1 MSRSIDQQILRYL
14 ENLDDSEDGFE
25 QSDSDVEDEH
35 AYYTSVHQLIQDLE
49 DSDQES
55 EDDEDI
61 PQELSDEADEKPGP
75 SNKPPKNLKRTISK
89 PVWRNGHMHFDENKI
104 AFQGESIWPDE
115 LMDCNTPYDFFSYFF
130 TTDLKDKIVEE
141 SNSYATQNNISNP
154 VSISRT
160 DFNKYLGILI
170 YSSVA
175 KFPNTK
181 SYWSNKYGYDPIRT
195 TMPQK
200 TFIKISNAI
209 HFNSNDGFLPKDH
222 PQHDKLYKIRPV
234 IESLRERF
242 GTIPMEQKLSI
253 DEQMCATKIGHYMK
267 QYLPNKPHKWGFK
280 LYLLCSMEGF
290 AHDFEVYSGSG
301 KQTDL
306 LSDEPNMGESAN
318 VVTRLT
324 RNVPRDVNHIL
335 YFDNFYTSL
344 PLVTHLA
351 KEGIYSLGTVRVNRL
366 RNAKLPDRKEI
377 MKKNI
382 PRGFHQE
389 CLTTIEGV
397 DVSAI
402 VWKDNK
408 PVNLLSTYVGAEPT
422 TTIARYDKKI
432 HERVSIQCP
441 KAVREYNAHMGGV
454 DLMDSFIGRYEI
466 TVKSR
471 KWTRRLFH
479 HLVDMTVVNSWI
491 IYKKVNHQ
499 IKSKPLNLR
508 EFRLHLAD
516 TLCNVGLPSAK
527 RGRPSSS
534 GIATKLQ
541 QKKHKGPAQAAPTT
555 AVRLDQVSHWGV
567 WSDKQTRC
575 KYPDCKGFTYNYCE
589 KCRVSLCNTRN
600 NNCFYKYHHDL

>member
-49 DSDQES
+49 DSDHES

-115 LMDCNTPYDFFSYFF
+115 LMDCNTPYDFFFYFF

-290 AHDFEVYSGSG
+290 AHDFKVYSGSG

-306 LSDEPNMGESAN
+306 LSDEPNMGETAN

-366 RNAKLPDRKEI
+366 RNAKLPDRKE
-377 MKKNI
+377 
-382 PRGFHQE
+382 
-389 CLTTIEGV
+389 
-397 DVSAI
+397 
-402 VWKDNK
+402 
-408 PVNLLSTYVGAEPT
+408 
-422 TTIARYDKKI
+422 
-432 HERVSIQCP
+432 
-441 KAVREYNAHMGGV
+441 
-454 DLMDSFIGRYEI
+454 
-466 TVKSR
+466 
-471 KWTRRLFH
+471 
-479 HLVDMTVVNSWI
+479 
-491 IYKKVNHQ
+491 
-499 IKSKPLNLR
+499 
-508 EFRLHLAD
+508 
-516 TLCNVGLPSAK
+516 
-527 RGRPSSS
+527 
-534 GIATKLQ
+534 
-541 QKKHKGPAQAAPTT
+541 
-555 AVRLDQVSHWGV
+555 
-567 WSDKQTRC
+567 
-575 KYPDCKGFTYNYCE
+575 
-589 KCRVSLCNTRN
+589 
-600 NNCFYKYHHDL
+600 